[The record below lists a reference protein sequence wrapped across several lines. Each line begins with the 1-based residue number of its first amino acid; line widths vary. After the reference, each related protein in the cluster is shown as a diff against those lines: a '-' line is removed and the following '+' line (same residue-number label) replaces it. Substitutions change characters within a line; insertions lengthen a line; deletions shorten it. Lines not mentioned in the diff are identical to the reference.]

1 MLDSEWHCEN
11 RVIDTTSRTMK
22 TSYPAVRPRLS
33 VGILTKNEA
42 RLIEACVRSAL
53 FADEVIVLDS
63 GSTDNTVA
71 LAQALGAKVS
81 VSEDWQGF
89 AVQRN
94 RLLSLATGEYI
105 FFLDADEVI
114 TPQLRQEIES
124 IILRQDNAVWSVRW
138 TVVAYGH
145 TLHHFKSDASMERL
159 FPRALIDHY
168 KGVVHEEAML
178 TQENVQRRTLDHRLL
193 HHSRQSIRAS
203 LEKLTQYAMLGAAKR
218 HAKGKKG
225 GILRGFTSAIASFL
239 RTYIFQ
245 RAFLDGGPGF
255 LYCLFVALE
264 CFFRYVALKY
274 DAQRLTSTVQR

>member
-1 MLDSEWHCEN
+1 
-11 RVIDTTSRTMK
+11 MK
-22 TSYPAVRPRLS
+22 SSNPLVRPRLS
-33 VGILTKNEA
+33 IGILTKNEA
-42 RLIEACVRSAL
+42 RLIEACVRSAR

-71 LAQALGAKVS
+71 LAQALGAIVHI
-81 VSEDWQGF
+81 SEDWQGF

-114 TPQLRQEIES
+114 TPELRQEIES
-124 IILRQDNAVWSVRW
+124 IVAHKDRSIWSVRW

-145 TLHHFKSDASMERL
+145 ALHHFKSGASMERL
-159 FPRALIDHY
+159 FPRTSIDHY
-168 KGVVHEEAML
+168 EGVVHEQAIL
-178 TQENVQRRTLDHRLL
+178 TQADPQRKTLEHRLL

-203 LEKLTQYAMLGAAKR
+203 LEKLTQYALLGAAKR
-218 HAKGKKG
+218 HAKGKQG
-225 GILRGFTSAIASFL
+225 GIMRGFASAMASFL
-239 RTYIFQ
+239 RNYFFQ

-274 DAQRLTSTVQR
+274 DAKQLTTTVQR